1 MMKSADELLKEI
13 MSEIPDSVLLQEQ
26 DKAIIISH
34 KDKLLSWKDEVVKQF
49 YDTLFSKEATRA
61 IFREGERPER
71 EKTLAA
77 WWERTVSG
85 PFDDDYY
92 KWMIFVGFLHVAR
105 RVTNP
110 MMLAMTS
117 FVSDFVAE
125 KAKAEGLENGTQL
138 ARSFTKLMNLI
149 GIIIASSYDKAF
161 AASIEEITG
170 MSAQLQ
176 AISGSEGVKAFITEL
191 SKQIKR

>member
-1 MMKSADELLKEI
+1 MKSADELLKEI

-34 KDKLLSWKDEVVKQF
+34 KDKLLSWRDEVVKQF
-49 YDTLFSKEATRA
+49 YDTLFSNEKTRA
-61 IFREGERPER
+61 VFREGERPER
-71 EKTLAA
+71 EKTLEA

-92 KWMIFVGFLHVAR
+92 KWMIFVGFIHVAR

-117 FVSDFVAE
+117 FVSNFVAE

-138 ARSFTKLMNLI
+138 AQSFSKLMHLVA
-149 GIIIASSYDKAF
+149 IIIAGSYDRAL

-176 AISGSEGVKAFITEL
+176 AVSGSEGVKALIAEL
-191 SKQIKR
+191 SKQVKR

>member
-1 MMKSADELLKEI
+1 MKSADELLKEI

-34 KDKLLSWKDEVVKQF
+34 KDKLLSWRDEIVKQF
-49 YDTLFSKEATRA
+49 YDTLFSNEKTRA

-71 EKTLAA
+71 EKTLEA

-92 KWMIFVGFLHVAR
+92 KWMTFVGFIHVAR

-117 FVSDFVAE
+117 FVSNFVAE

-138 ARSFTKLMNLI
+138 AQSFSKLMNLVA
-149 GIIIASSYDKAF
+149 IIIASSYDRAF

-176 AISGSEGVKAFITEL
+176 AVSGSEGVKAFIAEL
-191 SKQIKR
+191 SKQVKR

>member
-1 MMKSADELLKEI
+1 MKNSDELLKEI

-34 KDKLLSWKDEVVKQF
+34 KDKLLSWRDEVVKQF
-49 YDTLFSKEATRA
+49 YDTLFSNEKTRA

-71 EKTLAA
+71 EKTLEA
-77 WWERTVSG
+77 WLERTVSG

-92 KWMIFVGFLHVAR
+92 KWMIFVGFIHVDR

-117 FVSDFVAE
+117 FISNFVAE
-125 KAKAEGLENGTQL
+125 KAKAEGLENGPQL
-138 ARSFTKLMNLI
+138 AQSFSKLMNLVA
-149 GIIIASSYDKAF
+149 IIIASSYDRAF

-176 AISGSEGVKAFITEL
+176 AVSGSEGVKAFIDEL
-191 SKQIKR
+191 SKQVKR